1 MKKAKV
7 SSSKIKTYLQ
17 NNICIIT
24 FEKVDGGERE
34 MTCTLLD
41 QFLPSLVTNTN
52 DPVDFPKQ
60 RKPLLESIA
69 VWDLEK
75 KDWRSFRFDRIKKMK
90 IKTGETTVDVLREV
104 EL

>member
-1 MKKAKV
+1 MSQTRP
-7 SSSKIKTYLQ
+7 SSQKIKTYLQ
-17 NNICIIT
+17 NNICIVT
-24 FEKVDGGERE
+24 FEKADGTERE
-34 MTCTLLD
+34 MLCTLLD

-60 RKPLLESIA
+60 RRVSDESIA
-69 VWDLEK
+69 VWDLERQ
-75 KDWRSFRFDRIKKMK
+75 DWRSFRFDRMKKMK